1 MPNQLAHFIFEIAPC
16 ANFDSR
22 KVKKLWVKKK
32 KKMIIRHFKRLL
44 REKSLRNQW
53 LPKFSTAVVVEP
65 ENPQKKNTHK
75 ERMDNFFNENPEYQ
89 QIKPL
94 IPSKLLRRNL
104 TTPVEMYLIDKS
116 IAKTIAYQIK
126 ENFKLKSLV
135 IIEINPG
142 LGLLTEELLSLG
154 VKQIEMMESK
164 PKFYEYLSE
173 KFKNRGVNVQNVDFL
188 NIWSLMYQDR
198 FDNGNRFVEL
208 MKNIQP
214 KPWIAGMYLLAHR
227 DCTH

>member
-1 MPNQLAHFIFEIAPC
+1 
-16 ANFDSR
+16 
-22 KVKKLWVKKK
+22 
-32 KKMIIRHFKRLL
+32 MIIRHFKRLL
-44 REKSLRNQW
+44 REKSLHCNQW
-53 LPKFSTAVVVEP
+53 LPKFSTAVVLEP
-65 ENPQKKNTHK
+65 ENPQKKNTHRD
-75 ERMDNFFNENPEYQ
+75 RMDNFFNKNPEYQ
-89 QIKPL
+89 QIKAL

-116 IAKTIAYQIK
+116 LAKTIAYQIK
-126 ENFKLKSLV
+126 ESFKLKSLV

-173 KFKNRGVNVQNVDFL
+173 KFKNRGVNLQNIDFL

-198 FDNGNRFVEL
+198 FDNGNRFAEL

-214 KPWIAGMYLLAHR
+214 KAWSSGMYLLA
-227 DCTH
+227 CT